1 MKTDLL
7 AAALNEVDEAQEVAE
22 SVTGA
27 WTTLVEALPRIGI
40 ALGVLVALEVIGR
53 VVRRVVR
60 WRLSKNRTPSF
71 ARVFSQLSSAAITL
85 AGALAAV
92 TIVFPSVQPVD
103 VLAGAGLLTV
113 AVGFAFQDILS
124 NLLSGILLLFRQ
136 PFVGGDQIEVI
147 DHIGTVQEINIR
159 ETVLKTFDGRKVL
172 IPNKE
177 VYTNAIKVQTGF
189 ALVRTSI
196 VVGIAYEADMSEA
209 RRVALDA
216 VCGVAGVADDP
227 PPEALFL
234 ELAESTV
241 KLEVWFWSAPNQI
254 ELRRIQ
260 DQVIEL
266 VKVAMDGAGIEL
278 LPAAIVALQATS
290 SFQAALAGRPVTPG
304 GARAEGSQ

>member
-7 AAALNEVDEAQEVAE
+7 AVALNEVDEAKEVAE
-22 SVTGA
+22 SVTSA
-27 WTTLVEALPRIGI
+27 WATFVEALPRIGI
-40 ALGVLVALEVIGR
+40 ALGVLVALVLIGR

-60 WRLSKNRTPSF
+60 WRLSKYRTPSF
-71 ARVFSQLSSAAITL
+71 ARVFSQLSSVAITL
-85 AGALAAV
+85 AGSLAAI

-136 PFVGGDQIEVI
+136 PFIGGDQIEVI
-147 DHIGTVQEINIR
+147 DHTGTVQEINIR

-196 VVGIAYEADMSEA
+196 MVGIAYEADMSEA

-227 PPEALFL
+227 PPEALFS

-260 DQVIEL
+260 DQVIES
-266 VKVAMDGAGIEL
+266 VKVAMDDAGIEL
-278 LPAAIVALQATS
+278 PAAIIALQATS
-290 SFQAALAGRPVTPG
+290 SLEAALADGRSHPEAP
-304 GARAEGSQ
+304 RAE

>member
-7 AAALNEVDEAQEVAE
+7 AAALNEVDEAEEVAE
-22 SVTGA
+22 SVTSA
-27 WTTLVEALPRIGI
+27 WATFVEALPRIGI
-40 ALGVLVALEVIGR
+40 ALSVLVALVLIGR
-53 VVRRVVR
+53 VVRQVVR
-60 WRLSKNRTPSF
+60 WRLSKHRTPSF
-71 ARVFSQLSSAAITL
+71 ARVFSQLSSVAITL
-85 AGALAAV
+85 AGALAAI

-136 PFVGGDQIEVI
+136 PFIGGDQIEVI

-196 VVGIAYEADMSEA
+196 MVGIAYEADMSEA

-216 VCGVAGVADDP
+216 VRRVAGVADDP

-241 KLEVWFWSAPNQI
+241 KLEVWFWSTPKQI

-260 DQVIEL
+260 DQVIES
-266 VKVAMDGAGIEL
+266 VKAAMDEAGIEL
-278 LPAAIVALQATS
+278 PVAIIALQATS
-290 SFQAALAGRPVTPG
+290 SFQADHADGRSHPEAP
-304 GARAEGSQ
+304 RAEGSQ